1 MAHTAPALRAAD
13 IIRRS
18 PIAPAMPRP
27 LSHIRVLDLSRVL
40 AGPWASQNL
49 ADLGAEVIKVERP
62 GSGDDTRSW
71 GPPFLKDKDGKE
83 TREAAYFL
91 SVNRGKKSVTL
102 DISRR
107 EGQRIARELALKSDV
122 LIENYKVGGLAKYGL
137 AYEEL
142 KKIHPKIV
150 YCSVT
155 GFGQTGPYA
164 QRPGYDF
171 IFQGM
176 GGLMSITGERDGEPG
191 GGPQKVGI
199 AVTDVLAGMYASLAI
214 TAAIAH
220 RERTGVGQYID
231 LALFDS
237 VVAFGAT
244 QILNYF
250 TSGKIPGRYGNA
262 HANVVPYEV
271 FATADG
277 HVILAVGNDSQ
288 FASFCKV
295 AGRPELAADSRYA
308 AMPGRITNR
317 STLIPLL
324 REIFR
329 QRPSRRWLAELEEA
343 GVPCGPIND
352 YREVFEDPQVRH
364 RGLKI
369 EIPHAAGVSCPTVAS
384 PMRFSET
391 PVEYKLPPPG
401 LGQHTRQVLS
411 EWLGLSPEALA

>member
-1 MAHTAPALRAAD
+1 MARAAPAPGLPD

-18 PIAPAMPRP
+18 SIAPAMPRP

-49 ADLGAEVIKVERP
+49 ADLGAEVLKIERP

-71 GPPFLKDKDGKE
+71 GPPFLKDREGKE
-83 TREAAYFL
+83 TRESAYFL

-102 DISRR
+102 DIAKP
-107 EGQRIARELALKSDV
+107 EGQCIARALAGKCDV
-122 LIENYKVGGLAKYGL
+122 LLENYKVGGLAKYGL
-137 AYEEL
+137 AYEDL
-142 KKIHPKIV
+142 RKINPRIL
-150 YCSVT
+150 YCSIT
-155 GFGQTGPYA
+155 GFGQSGPSA
-164 QRPGYDF
+164 RRPGYDF

-250 TSGKIPGRYGNA
+250 SSGKIPGRYGNA
-262 HANVVPYEV
+262 HANVVPYE
-271 FATADG
+271 ACAPADG

-295 AGRPELAADSRYA
+295 AGRPELADDSRYA
-308 AMPGRITNR
+308 TMPGRITNR
-317 STLIPLL
+317 ARLIPLL
-324 REIFR
+324 QGILRE
-329 QRPSRRWLAELEEA
+329 RPSARWLTELEA
-343 GVPCGPIND
+343 GNVPCGPINN
-352 YREVFEDPQVRH
+352 YGEVFEDPQVRH

-369 EIPHAAGVSCPTVAS
+369 EIPPPSGVPRPTVAS
-384 PMRFSET
+384 PMRFSGT
-391 PVEYKLPPPG
+391 PVEYKLPPPR
-401 LGQHTRQVLS
+401 LGEHTREVLGS
-411 EWLGLSPEALA
+411 LL